1 MKTPLT
7 DQKLRGGYYTPSP
20 IADFLA
26 RWAIRAP
33 DDAVLEPSCG
43 DGNLLEAAGRV
54 LLERGTQRDAVARQL
69 VGVEFDSEE
78 ADKSQQRLI
87 DAGFDG
93 LQIVRDA
100 DFFGLLMD
108 SLLPQPLLGI
118 EGRSFDAVI
127 GNPPFIRYQ
136 NFPEEHRNLAFQAMR
151 SAGLHPNRLT
161 NAWAT
166 FLVTS
171 ALLLNGQGRLA
182 MVIPAELFQVGY
194 AAEIREYLT
203 NIFHRITIVTFRRLV
218 FDGIQQEIV
227 LLLCEKDS
235 VGGEGVR
242 VVELEDA
249 SLLAAFSFDTEVESE
264 LKPMDHSSEK
274 WTQYF
279 LETKEILLLRELR
292 ADPRLTLSGD
302 VLDVDVG
309 VVTGDNSFF
318 ILKGQE
324 AEDLGLS
331 EHTLPVVTRSSHL
344 SGATFS
350 REDWCSNVE
359 RQYPAF
365 LLNAPSASSG
375 SLPLPVQN
383 YVYSGEERAVNQGY
397 KCRIRKQWYVV
408 PGTWVPEAFM
418 LRQVHGFPKLVLNR
432 ASATCTDTIH
442 RVRFRGGANGRMVIG
457 AFLNSLTFAF
467 SEVVGR
473 SYGGGVLTFEPSEAE
488 NLPLPLQGMENLD
501 LDQIDALLRIGDIE
515 AILDITDDVLLKQGL
530 GMEASEVACIRTMWR
545 KMRDRRIY
553 RR

>member
-1 MKTPLT
+1 MKAPLT
-7 DQKLRGGYYTPSP
+7 VQKMRGGYYTPAP
-20 IADFLA
+20 ISDFLA
-26 RWAIRAP
+26 RWAVRSP
-33 DDAVLEPSCG
+33 EDAVLEPSCG
-43 DGNLLEAAGRV
+43 DGNLLEAAARI
-54 LLERGTQRDAVARQL
+54 LLERGASHDAVARQL
-69 VGVEFDSEE
+69 VGVEFEGEE
-78 ADKSQQRLI
+78 ADKSRRRL
-87 DAGFDG
+87 AATGFDG
-93 LQIVRDA
+93 ARIVHGG
-100 DFFGLLMD
+100 DFFSFLLAA
-108 SLLPQPLLGI
+108 LLPQPLLGI
-118 EGRSFDAVI
+118 DGRSFDAVI

-136 NFPEEHRNLAFQAMR
+136 NFPEEHRARAFQIMR

-161 NAWAT
+161 NAWVP

-171 ALLLNGQGRLA
+171 ALLLGGQGRLA

-203 NIFHRITIVTFRRLV
+203 NAFHRITIVTFRRLV
-218 FDGIQQEIV
+218 FDDIQQEVV
-227 LLLCEKDS
+227 LLLCEKDGD
-235 VGGEGVR
+235 GGEGVR

-249 SLLAAFSFDTEVESE
+249 GALATFRFDAEAAGE

-279 LETKEILLLRELR
+279 LDTDEILLLRELR

-309 VVTGDNSFF
+309 VVTGDNGFF
-318 ILKGQE
+318 ILKGQA
-324 AEDLGLS
+324 AENLGLS

-350 REDWCSNVE
+350 REDWCSNAD

-365 LLNAPSASSG
+365 LLNAPNAAAGVLPASVQGYVSG
-375 SLPLPVQN
+375 
-383 YVYSGEERAVNQGY
+383 GEERAVNQGY

-432 ASATCTDTIH
+432 AGATCTDTIH
-442 RVRFRGGANGRMVIG
+442 RVRFLGGANGRLVTA

-467 SEVVGR
+467 SEVMGR

-488 NLPLPLQGMENLD
+488 GLPMPLRGMENLD
-501 LDQIDALLRIGDIE
+501 LDRLDALLRSGGIE
-515 AILDITDDVLLKQGL
+515 AVLDITDEVLLRQGL
-530 GMEASEVACIRTMWR
+530 GMDASEVARIRAIWR

>member
-1 MKTPLT
+1 MKVPLT
-7 DQKLRGGYYTPSP
+7 DQKLRGGYYTPSA

-87 DAGFDG
+87 DAGLDG

-100 DFFGLLMD
+100 DFFSLLID

-136 NFPEEHRNLAFQAMR
+136 NFPEGHRNLAFQAMR

-227 LLLCEKDS
+227 LLLCEKDG

-249 SLLAAFSFDTEVESE
+249 SLLASFQFDTEVESE

-279 LETKEILLLRELR
+279 LATEEILLLRKLR
-292 ADPRLTLSGD
+292 TDPRLTLSGD

-331 EHTLPVVTRSSHL
+331 GHTLPVVTRSSHL

-375 SLPLPVQN
+375 SLPSSVQN
-383 YVYSGEERAVNQGY
+383 YVHSGEERAVNQGY

-418 LRQVHGFPKLVLNR
+418 LRQVHGFPKLVLNQ
-432 ASATCTDTIH
+432 AGATCTDTIH

-501 LDQIDALLRIGDIE
+501 LDQLDALLRSGDIE

-530 GMEASEVACIRTMWR
+530 GMEASEIACIRTIWR